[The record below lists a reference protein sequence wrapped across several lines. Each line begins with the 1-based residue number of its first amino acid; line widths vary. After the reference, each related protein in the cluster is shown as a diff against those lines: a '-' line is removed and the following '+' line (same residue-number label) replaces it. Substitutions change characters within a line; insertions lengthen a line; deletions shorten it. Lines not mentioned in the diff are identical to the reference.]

1 MSDQERVAFSCCL
14 LCALPS
20 LTHALHG
27 AQKGHGPVCRK
38 KYHLFPFFSSVWLLC
53 VHVKVLAC
61 KTWFWRIAGL
71 CRSQRSYN
79 NIHLNQRRISRW
91 WARAGARVVWSSP
104 AWHYCKLHLCG
115 LRRKRWLLSSLF
127 LLVVQLFT
135 ISWGMESGLVW
146 LLPHTCCC
154 LKHSFSETNDFDVVV
169 NELLMS
175 ALPLV
180 WFMCFTAASS

>member
-20 LTHALHG
+20 LTHVLNG
-27 AQKGHGPVCRK
+27 VQKKTWSSMQRK
-38 KYHLFPFFSSVWLLC
+38 IPFFSSVWLPC
-53 VHVKVLAC
+53 VHVQQVLAC
-61 KTWFWRIAGL
+61 KTWFCRISGL
-71 CRSQRSYN
+71 CRRGTKTISISTNGRSPGDGPERG
-79 NIHLNQRRISRW
+79 Q
-91 WARAGARVVWSSP
+91 GVVWSSP
-104 AWHYCKLHLCG
+104 AWHYCKLPLCG
-115 LRRKRWLLSSLF
+115 LQRKRWLLSSLF

-146 LLPHTCCC
+146 LLHTCCC

-175 ALPLV
+175 VLPLV